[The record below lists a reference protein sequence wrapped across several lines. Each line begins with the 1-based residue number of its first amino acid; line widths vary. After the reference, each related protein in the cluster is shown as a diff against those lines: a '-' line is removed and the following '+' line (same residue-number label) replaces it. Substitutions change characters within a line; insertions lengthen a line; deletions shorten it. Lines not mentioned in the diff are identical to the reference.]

1 MTKNSPLLYLKG
13 ITKTFGGVKALTT
26 VDLEVMKG
34 EILALLGENGA
45 GKSTLMKILSGGYQA
60 DSGSIFLQGDEV
72 RIDNPVHAK
81 EMGIGII
88 YQEFSL
94 IPHMTVAENIYLAR
108 EILTKSGQ
116 LNRREMNKKAKEQLS
131 RLGVDIDPAE
141 KIINL
146 SVAKKQFVEIA
157 KAVSQNVNVL
167 ILDEPSATL
176 TPKEVDHLFALM
188 KELKKQSVSMIFI
201 SHHLDE
207 IFEIADRVT
216 VLRDGYYIG
225 TKPVSQTNHD
235 ELVHMMVGRTVNY
248 EYPEKTSPK
257 LPEKRTTALNIRKL
271 QLHKD
276 SPSISFCLKKGEILG
291 IAGLVG
297 AGRTEMIRGA
307 IGADPAYHKE
317 IELFGKEVMLPN
329 PSDTMKQ
336 GIGLLPEDR
345 KTQGVILP
353 FSVEHNI
360 TLCTLKKIC
369 NRIGLLDSGKSK
381 DITDKYITDVKI
393 KTPGGWQMVGN
404 LSGGNQQKVV
414 IAKWLNSHSRILIFD
429 EPTRGIDVV
438 AKTEI
443 YTLMRALTEQGISII
458 MISSELPEIVGMS
471 DRVLVM
477 RNDDI
482 VAELSG
488 EEISPH
494 NIMAF
499 AAGGQK

>member
-1 MTKNSPLLYLKG
+1 MKNSPLLYLKG
-13 ITKTFGGVKALTT
+13 ITKTFGGVKALTN
-26 VDLEVMKG
+26 VNLDVMEG
-34 EILALLGENGA
+34 EIHSLLGENGA

-60 DSGSIFLQGDEV
+60 NSGTISIQGKEV
-72 RIDNPVHAK
+72 RISNPVQAK
-81 EMGIGII
+81 ELGIGII

-94 IPHMTVAENIYLAR
+94 IPHMTVAENIFLAR

-116 LNRREMNKKAKEQLS
+116 LNYREMNGKAKDHLS
-131 RLGVDIDPAE
+131 RLGVNIDPAE
-141 KIINL
+141 KIVNL
-146 SVAKKQFVEIA
+146 SVAEKQFVEIA
-157 KAVSQNVNVL
+157 KAVSQNVRVL

-176 TPKEVDHLFALM
+176 TPNEVNHLFHLM
-188 KELKKQSVSMIFI
+188 KGLKKQGVSMIFI

-207 IFEIADRVT
+207 IFEIADRVS
-216 VLRDGYYIG
+216 VLRDGHYVG
-225 TKPVSQTNHD
+225 TKPVNQTSHD
-235 ELVHMMVGRTVNY
+235 DLVHMMVGRTVNY
-248 EYPEKTSPK
+248 EYPGKTRENTPQWNFAMKVKDLQLKKESPK
-257 LPEKRTTALNIRKL
+257 
-271 QLHKD
+271 
-276 SPSISFCLKKGEILG
+276 ISFELRQGEILG

-297 AGRTEMIRGA
+297 AGRSEMILGA
-307 IGADPAYHKE
+307 IGADPSFHKKVE
-317 IELFGKEVMLPN
+317 IFGEEVILSS
-329 PSDTMKQ
+329 PSDAMKL

-345 KTQGVILP
+345 RTQGVILP

-360 TLCTLKKIC
+360 TLCTLKKVC
-369 NRIGLLDSGKSK
+369 NRLGMLDSRKSRK
-381 DITDKYITDVKI
+381 VVRKYIEDVKI
-393 KTPGGWQMVGN
+393 KTPGGWQAVGN

-443 YTLMRALTEQGISII
+443 YNLMRALTKEGLSII
-458 MISSELPEIVGMS
+458 MISSELPEVVGMS

-488 EEISPH
+488 EKITPH